1 MPGKVVSQEEWL
13 KARKDLLEKEKAATR
28 AAAEFRAQLQNDF
41 PMVKLD
47 KEYTFEGPS
56 GKATLSKLFGGRKQ
70 LVVYHF
76 MLAPEQESACEGCCF
91 MADNFPSSL
100 EHLNSRDT
108 TLVVVSRAPIAN
120 IEKFKKRMGWN
131 FPWYS
136 SFESEFNY
144 DFHVTLDES
153 IAPVEYNYMKSSN
166 PEKGERPGLS
176 VFFKESDEIFH
187 SYSTYSRG
195 LDPILSTYALL
206 DLTPLGRQDT
216 KMNHWKRHDEYTEED
231 TKGSAQ

>member
-1 MPGKVVSQEEWL
+1 MPGKVVSREEWL
-13 KARKDLLEKEKAATR
+13 KARKELLEKEKAATR
-28 AAAEFRAQLQNDF
+28 AAAEFKAQLQNDF

-47 KEYTFEGPS
+47 KEYTFEGPE
-56 GKATLSKLFGGRKQ
+56 GKATLSELFGGRKQ

-76 MLAPEQESACEGCCF
+76 MLAPGQESACEGCCF

-108 TLVVVSRAPIAN
+108 TLVVVSRAPIEI

-136 SFESEFNY
+136 SFRSDFNY
-144 DFHVTLDES
+144 DFHVSLDES
-153 IAPVEYNYMKSSN
+153 IAPVEYNYKRSLD
-166 PEKGERPGLS
+166 PEEGERPGLS
-176 VFFKESDEIFH
+176 VFFKESKDIFH

-216 KMNHWKRHDEYTEED
+216 KMNQWKCHDEYTEED
-231 TKGSAQ
+231 TRGTAQ